1 MSTGS
6 AASVPTEPGR
16 RRPSALMLADAALP
30 LDVLPAGPAI
40 APPRLAL
47 VTGATGFLGRYAV
60 RALLHDTDLRLVCLV
75 RAADREQARARL
87 LEALARVGVSDL
99 ARLDRVDA
107 VCGDVALAGLGLDA
121 AGFAALANAVD
132 AVYHCAAEV
141 NWARSY
147 RQLRAVNVL
156 GALEVL
162 RFACAVRAKPLLF
175 VSTIAVCF
183 AEGHS
188 APVDEDA
195 DMLDNVAAMPL
206 GYAQSKCVAES
217 LLRQASQRG
226 LPVTILRPALICGD
240 SVTGE
245 VNLDDLIAALVEG
258 CAAAGAA
265 IDVDWLLDC
274 VPVDFVAA
282 VLARLPAAP
291 AGGFSV
297 LHLIHDQARHWRE
310 VVLWMNLYGCP
321 VKLMPQ
327 HEWLAAAFTHR
338 SVAGTRLYGYRRF
351 FLGYRAGENT
361 PRPFEAFL
369 EPHQRR
375 ITNHRSA
382 QALEAIGIAVP
393 PLDAPLLRRYF
404 ECYRSAGLLPSNV
417 PQSDAAVAETLTAAD
432 FERLLRQRTGVRV
445 LRVVAALPM
454 RFASVNGILNEIS
467 SVRLGA
473 RVGIRRYALAVE
485 RLRGSAA
492 LRFDTLVKTKATDEV
507 LTALSVE
514 IATLCDTKLGALFD
528 EHRDALGLVGSHE
541 RELALYEVR
550 DPRLRRH
557 TPRCFGTLRN
567 TPPGLWTVV
576 LEYVREVDTGDVS
589 AGLDEWS
596 PARLDAVVKGLASI
610 QSVRG
615 SEFERL
621 AATGSLLQVRST
633 EQMLAAT
640 PLWRGLVD
648 YAGGAVGESGT
659 TLGPLQQRLV
669 ATLADW
675 WPRLLA
681 SPHTLIHHDFNPRN
695 VVLRATRDG
704 LRLCAF
710 DWELAGMGLP
720 QRDLAEFLCFVA
732 GERAADMAFVA
743 ALVEQHRRALETAA
757 GVALDA
763 TQWRV
768 GFVLALRQFLLTR
781 LPMYALIQRFRPQRF
796 LPRLARGALRL
807 HQTTE
812 VWWPGSD

>member
-1 MSTGS
+1 MSTGT
-6 AASVPTEPGR
+6 AASTQAEPGR
-16 RRPSALMLADAALP
+16 RRQSALMLADAVLP
-30 LDVLPAGPAI
+30 LDVCPAGPVCER
-40 APPRLAL
+40 PRLAL

-60 RALLHDTDLRLVCLV
+60 RALLHETDLRLVCLV
-75 RAADREQARARL
+75 RASDREQARARL
-87 LEALARVGVSDL
+87 LEALERVGVSDR
-99 ARLDRVDA
+99 ARLERVDA
-107 VCGDVALAGLGLDA
+107 VCGDVATARLGLDPVE
-121 AGFAALANAVD
+121 FEELANAVH

-147 RQLRAVNVL
+147 RQLRAVNVQ

-162 RFACAVRAKPLLF
+162 RFACAIRAKPLRF

-188 APVDEDA
+188 GPVDEDA
-195 DMLDNVAAMPL
+195 DMLPNVAAMPL

-226 LPVTILRPALICGD
+226 LPVTILRPALISGD

-282 VLARLPAAP
+282 VLARLPAEP
-291 AGGFSV
+291 EGGLAV
-297 LHLIHDQARHWRE
+297 LHLIHDKARHWRE

-321 VKLMPQ
+321 VKLMAQ
-327 HEWLAAAFTHR
+327 GEWLEAAFTRR

-351 FLGYRAGENT
+351 FQGYLAGEKA

-375 ITNHRSA
+375 IGNRRSA
-382 QALEAIGIAVP
+382 QTLEAMGIAVP

-404 ECYRSAGLLPSNV
+404 ERYRSAGLLPSNV
-417 PQSDAAVAETLTAAD
+417 PRRDAAVAETITAAD

-445 LRVVAALPM
+445 LRVVAAQPL

-473 RVGIRRYALAVE
+473 RVGIRRYALTVQ
-485 RLRGSAA
+485 RLRGRAA

-514 IATLCDTKLGALFD
+514 IATLCDANLGTLFD
-528 EHRDALGLVGSHE
+528 RHRQALGLADSHE
-541 RELALYEVR
+541 RELALYELR

-576 LEYVREVDTGDVS
+576 LEYVREVDTDDVS
-589 AGLDEWS
+589 AGLDAWG
-596 PARLDAVVKGLASI
+596 PARLDAVVNGLASI
-610 QSVRG
+610 QSVSG
-615 SEFERL
+615 SNFETL
-621 AATGSLLQVRST
+621 SATGSLLQERST
-633 EQMLAAT
+633 DQMLAAA
-640 PLWRGLVD
+640 PLWHGLVD
-648 YAGGAVGESGT
+648 YAGGPFGEWSA
-659 TLGPLQQRLV
+659 TLASLQRQLV

-681 SPHTLIHHDFNPRN
+681 SPHSLIHNDFNPRN
-695 VVLRATRDG
+695 VVLRDTRDG

-732 GERAADMAFVA
+732 GERAADAQFVA
-743 ALVEQHRRALETAA
+743 AVVEQHRRALAA
-757 GVALDA
+757 ASGVPLDPA
-763 TQWRV
+763 QWRV
-768 GFVLALRQFLLTR
+768 GFVLALRQFLVTR
-781 LPMYALIQRFRPQRF
+781 LPMYALIHRFRPQRF
-796 LPRLARGALRL
+796 LPRVVRGAMGLYE
-807 HQTTE
+807 TTE
-812 VWWPGSD
+812 AWLPATR